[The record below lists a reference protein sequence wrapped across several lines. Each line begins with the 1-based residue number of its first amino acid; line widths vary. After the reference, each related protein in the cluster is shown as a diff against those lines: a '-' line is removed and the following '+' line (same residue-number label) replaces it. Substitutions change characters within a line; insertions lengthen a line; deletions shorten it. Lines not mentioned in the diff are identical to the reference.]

1 MTHNVVIFKKIS
13 KGLLDSGVVSDLFHN
28 REHHEGHPHP
38 FLGWTK
44 GETALEQMLPAD
56 LVL

>member
-1 MTHNVVIFKKIS
+1 M
-13 KGLLDSGVVSDLFHN
+13 GLLDSGAVSDLFHN
-28 REHHEGHPHP
+28 REHHEEHPHP

-44 GETALEQMLPAD
+44 GETALEQMLSTD